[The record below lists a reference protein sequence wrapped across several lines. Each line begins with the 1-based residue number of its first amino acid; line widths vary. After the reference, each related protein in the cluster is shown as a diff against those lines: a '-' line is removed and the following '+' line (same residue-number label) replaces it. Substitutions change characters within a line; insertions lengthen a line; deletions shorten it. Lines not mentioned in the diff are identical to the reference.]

1 MPDPKPIR
9 DNWWRRFFES
19 EESLDLSFFP
29 DERETAREIRGLE
42 KLLALQP
49 DDLIA
54 DVCCGYGRH
63 TLGLLEK
70 GYQVVSLDASEMML
84 RGASKVLQASGH
96 ASRLVRGDAAALPF
110 RSESLDVVVNLFNSF
125 GYFLAEGQN
134 VAVLREAARV
144 LKPGGR
150 FLLDTRNRQYQ
161 ILYAPYHQLVTT
173 SDDKQYLMRCHYHR
187 ELRRLDSRW
196 SLPDDP
202 DTIIHEASIRLYGVE
217 ELQELIT
224 GVGLEVTGIY
234 GNYFGED
241 FEGWQRQLLFVCRK
255 N

>member
-19 EESLDLSFFP
+19 DESLDLSFFP

-125 GYFLAEGQN
+125 GYFLDDEQN
-134 VAVLREAARV
+134 LAVLEETVRC

-150 FLLDTRNRQYQ
+150 FLLETRNRAYQ
-161 ILYAPYHQLVTT
+161 ILYAPYHQEVTRADG
-173 SDDKQYLMRCHYHR
+173 SVAIVRCRYDRAEHR
-187 ELRRLDSRW
+187 IVSRW
-196 SLPDDP
+196 TDPERPDRVL
-202 DTIIHEASIRLYGVE
+202 HEAAIRLYGLD
-217 ELQELIT
+217 ELHDLFDR
-224 GVGLEVTGIY
+224 VGLEVDGVFSEY
-234 GNYFGED
+234 DGREFD
-241 FEGWQRQLLFVCRK
+241 GWERMLIMLAHRR
-255 N
+255 